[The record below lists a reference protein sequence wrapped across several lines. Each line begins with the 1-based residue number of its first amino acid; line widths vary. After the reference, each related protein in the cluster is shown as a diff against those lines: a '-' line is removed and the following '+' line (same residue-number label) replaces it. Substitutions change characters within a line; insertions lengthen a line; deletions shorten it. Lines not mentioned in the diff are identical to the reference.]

1 MIRLSNNSID
11 TYRNA
16 LYNARNKESHTI
28 SNSIVLTNNAMEVFM
43 ATEKKNQELF
53 TRSVFES
60 IAHSK
65 GFRFKYSESDDGV
78 DAEVYYLVELKNRGK
93 KRFVQ
98 SPAQLS
104 LQHKSTHS
112 TSVKVEQNSLKYN
125 LEAKTYNDMV
135 WYKENNSNLVLVLS
149 VLTHDTWVECC
160 DNHQKFFS
168 NAFWF
173 TVPEDAERTSNS
185 SSITIEIPLSNKFN
199 EDTLSLLFRNLCGVE
214 MSDVTRN

>member
-1 MIRLSNNSID
+1 
-11 TYRNA
+11 
-16 LYNARNKESHTI
+16 
-28 SNSIVLTNNAMEVFM
+28 M
-43 ATEKKNQELF
+43 ATEKKDQELF

-78 DAEVYYLVELKNRGK
+78 DAEVYYLVELNNRGN
-93 KRFVQ
+93 KRFIQ

-104 LQHKSTHS
+104 LQHKSTHCS
-112 TSVKVEQNSLKYN
+112 SIKVEQNSLRYD

-135 WYKENNSNLVLVLS
+135 CYKENNSNLVLVLS
-149 VLTHDTWVECC
+149 VLTHSTWVECC

-173 TVPEDAERTSNS
+173 TVPDGAVRTTNS
-185 SSITIEIPLSNKFN
+185 RSITIDIPLSNKFQ
-199 EDTLSLLFRNLCGVE
+199 EDTLSLLFQNLCGVE